1 MFFYALQS
9 ADFLKF
15 ILNIIDIDS
24 KDRSLGGSQ
33 LYIFINEYN
42 VILFNAYVTT

>member
-1 MFFYALQS
+1 MFFYALHS
-9 ADFLKF
+9 GDFLKF
-15 ILNIIDIDS
+15 LFNIIDIDF